1 MDSEAPNDPPAHGS
15 SLVGVFITSFCA
27 AIVMA
32 GGFGIVFEAFVVA
45 ATNLFGL
52 DHVVVLVGSAIN
64 AAATLWLATWTFA
77 RSWHVERRLREGLE
91 VDEPKLSILAN
102 FRGYGPA

>member
-1 MDSEAPNDPPAHGS
+1 MDSEAPKTPRHGS
-15 SLVGVFITSFCA
+15 SLFGVFITSFCA

-45 ATNLFGL
+45 AANLFALGQCSCWSGAPL
-52 DHVVVLVGSAIN
+52 N
-64 AAATLWLATWTFA
+64 AAATLWLAVWTFA

>member
-1 MDSEAPNDPPAHGS
+1 MDSEAPKPPHRRS
-15 SLVGVFITSFCA
+15 SLFGVFVTSLCA

-32 GGFGIVFEAFVVA
+32 GGFGIVFEAFIVA
-45 ATNLFGL
+45 TANLFGL
-52 DHVVVLVGSAIN
+52 DHMFVVVGSVLN
-64 AAATLWLATWTFA
+64 AAATLWLAVWTFA

-102 FRGYGPA
+102 FRGST